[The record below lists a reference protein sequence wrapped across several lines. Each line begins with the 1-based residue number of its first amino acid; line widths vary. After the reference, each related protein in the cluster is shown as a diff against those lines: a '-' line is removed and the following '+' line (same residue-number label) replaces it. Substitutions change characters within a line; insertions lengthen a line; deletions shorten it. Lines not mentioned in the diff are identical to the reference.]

1 MDIIRKFA
9 KKFDNIEFNKP
20 EILHIMPVDIYIDDE
35 KEKLEQELAA
45 LKKAEEMRRELINT
59 EQLRRRSFIEEM
71 NEKNT
76 ITKEIELK
84 KIEDHKKEKK
94 ENVNIKTV
102 EGGLNKLLQKLTT
115 ADENN
120 DIITPDS
127 SENEQQD
134 NSTVI
139 LNISDISN
147 NTQNI

>member
-1 MDIIRKFA
+1 
-9 KKFDNIEFNKP
+9 
-20 EILHIMPVDIYIDDE
+20 
-35 KEKLEQELAA
+35 
-45 LKKAEEMRRELINT
+45 
-59 EQLRRRSFIEEM
+59 M

-76 ITKEIELK
+76 ITKENELK

-94 ENVNIKTV
+94 ENVNIKSV

-147 NTQNI
+147 NIQNI